1 MKLCSAALL
10 TLFINVTIGQTKS
23 LSTLPPYDCTLK
35 KVMALIGKQTII
47 VSPDDTKGLD
57 AIINNYCSTFGSNC
71 VLKKEAELIKD
82 DYSKSLFIIGEFTKF
97 RQWKKFNL
105 PVKKIPDGF
114 IVNNKGFADSS
125 DGIAFVDT
133 NYILVSGNS
142 LKALKDAQLA
152 LTGGHDL
159 LITEKGKITFFW

>member
-1 MKLCSAALL
+1 M
-10 TLFINVTIGQTKS
+10 
-23 LSTLPPYDCTLK
+23 
-35 KVMALIGKQTII
+35 
-47 VSPDDTKGLD
+47 
-57 AIINNYCSTFGSNC
+57 
-71 VLKKEAELIKD
+71 E
-82 DYSKSLFIIGEFTKF
+82 
-97 RQWKKFNL
+97 KFNL